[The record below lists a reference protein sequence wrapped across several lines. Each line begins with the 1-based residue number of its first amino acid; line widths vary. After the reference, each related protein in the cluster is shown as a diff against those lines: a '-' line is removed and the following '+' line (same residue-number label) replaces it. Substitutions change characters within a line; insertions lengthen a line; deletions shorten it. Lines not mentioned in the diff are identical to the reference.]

1 MGAEVDGA
9 GRGGNRAA
17 PNSVDSEVIGIRE
30 TANIYPIVEPRGA
43 RGFKAPKFPI
53 GEPIVAFA
61 VHPCPLASSVQSI
74 TVRAVTSDHAEG
86 LQYHVLPTDDPLRA
100 LNILREAAGLQP
112 LSDEHVRAD
121 FERGEPRCRICRDET
136 VRVDVNEL
144 LDLRGVPIILGRGRI
159 HRITLTE
166 ILRDLEPFNEGRDT
180 RRRITY
186 DSLWVHAK
194 RQYDLA
200 GITAYWRIRTQK
212 EFKEFKKA
220 LRR

>member
-100 LNILREAAGLQP
+100 LNICVKP
-112 LSDEHVRAD
+112 LGCNHFLMS
-121 FERGEPRCRICRDET
+121 T
-136 VRVDVNEL
+136 
-144 LDLRGVPIILGRGRI
+144 
-159 HRITLTE
+159 
-166 ILRDLEPFNEGRDT
+166 
-180 RRRITY
+180 
-186 DSLWVHAK
+186 
-194 RQYDLA
+194 
-200 GITAYWRIRTQK
+200 
-212 EFKEFKKA
+212 
-220 LRR
+220 

>member
-1 MGAEVDGA
+1 MTSSPHVVVTQVVTTRPPQLLQSVLV
-9 GRGGNRAA
+9 GR
-17 PNSVDSEVIGIRE
+17 
-30 TANIYPIVEPRGA
+30 
-43 RGFKAPKFPI
+43 
-53 GEPIVAFA
+53 
-61 VHPCPLASSVQSI
+61 
-74 TVRAVTSDHAEG
+74 
-86 LQYHVLPTDDPLRA
+86 
-100 LNILREAAGLQP
+100 AGLLLPHPNQHPRQGRKAFRQP
-112 LSDEHVRAD
+112 QQ
-121 FERGEPRCRICRDET
+121 ERPRPP
-136 VRVDVNEL
+136 VRVVVNEL
-144 LDLRGVPIILGRGRI
+144 LDWRGVPIILKGGKSR
-159 HRITLTE
+159 RITLTE

>member
-1 MGAEVDGA
+1 MLTSSAGNHAVGSAGMRVRGPSSLSCSTGA
-9 GRGGNRAA
+9 G
-17 PNSVDSEVIGIRE
+17 I
-30 TANIYPIVEPRGA
+30 PI
-43 RGFKAPKFPI
+43 
-53 GEPIVAFA
+53 
-61 VHPCPLASSVQSI
+61 
-74 TVRAVTSDHAEG
+74 
-86 LQYHVLPTDDPLRA
+86 
-100 LNILREAAGLQP
+100 N
-112 LSDEHVRAD
+112 
-121 FERGEPRCRICRDET
+121 
-136 VRVDVNEL
+136 
-144 LDLRGVPIILGRGRI
+144 LGRSKI